1 MLRSL
6 RDPTHHSW
14 ILGMDAFPTIDSY
27 SRTVG
32 DHLRAAMVELGPR
45 LINER
50 VELADQMFA
59 DAIPADQ
66 QDFLQ
71 NLQPYYRVGDT
82 FFAHAALDPAGV
94 AVEEQQTQTLI
105 WGTEEFLRH
114 DEGSEF
120 VVYGQWNDGLLDQ
133 TGWPRPRLCRS
144 SIGIDTITSGV
155 LSAVIMPE
163 CRVIQ
168 SARNAA

>member
-1 MLRSL
+1 
-6 RDPTHHSW
+6 
-14 ILGMDAFPTIDSY
+14 MDAFPTIDSY

-32 DHLRAAMVELGPR
+32 NHLRAAMVELGPR
-45 LINER
+45 LMNER

-66 QDFLQ
+66 LDILQ
-71 NLQPYYRVGDT
+71 NLQLYYRVGDT

-133 TGWPRPRLCRS
+133 TGWPRPRLRRS

-155 LSAVIMPE
+155 LSAVIVPE

-168 SARNAA
+168 SARLAA